1 MTKVYGHTLLE
12 LIVCLLICGILLS
25 VAAPPLGAALQ
36 SNQQTQLLNQLVGT
50 LNYARGS
57 AVLDRNTV
65 AICSGRTHCLSTTN
79 WSNQLLIFN
88 DQNQNGQMEAEER
101 LLRTEVISENYI
113 WNWSNL
119 RHRSYL
125 QFEQNG
131 SPRALNGTLTL
142 CRAGQPLKQ
151 IVINVTGRMRT
162 QSPSATARCS

>member
-1 MTKVYGHTLLE
+1 MKKVHGHTLLE
-12 LIVCLLICGILLS
+12 LLICLLISGILLS
-25 VAAPPLGAALQ
+25 IAAPPLSSALQ
-36 SNQQTQLLNQLVGT
+36 SNQQTQLLNQLVAT
-50 LNYARGS
+50 LNYARGT

-65 AICSGRTHCLSTTN
+65 AICSGLTHCLNTTN

-88 DQNQNGQMEAEER
+88 DRNQNGQMETEEQ
-101 LLRTEVISENYI
+101 LLRTEVISENYT
-113 WNWSNL
+113 WNWFNL

-142 CRAGQPLKQ
+142 CRAGQPLTQ
-151 IVINVTGRMRT
+151 IVINVTGRVRT